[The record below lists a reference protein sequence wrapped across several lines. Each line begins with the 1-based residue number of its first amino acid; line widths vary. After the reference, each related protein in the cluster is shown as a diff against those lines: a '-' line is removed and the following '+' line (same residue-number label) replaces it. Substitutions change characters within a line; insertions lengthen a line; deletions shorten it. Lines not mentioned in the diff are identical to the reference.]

1 MGVETLDS
9 LYVAWRYIVFNK
21 GKTVTLVAS
30 IALVATLPLAL
41 SLLLDRSERELM
53 ARATD
58 TPLVLGA
65 KGSAL
70 DLVMNTLYFDEQ
82 TPQSITMRGAYEVDE
97 SGLAF
102 AIPMYV
108 RFQARGFAVVGTTLD
123 YFDFRGLNFA
133 QGRPFVVLGDCVVG
147 ADVAASLRL
156 APGATLVSSPEALFD
171 LAGVYPLKMN
181 VVGVLER
188 THGTDDQAVFVD
200 LKTTWI
206 IQGLGH
212 GHEDLRRVQDTT
224 VILERDEQRVTAG
237 AKLTRFT
244 EITPQ
249 NIDGFH
255 FHGDL
260 SDYPITAAIVDAADR
275 KSATILQGRY
285 LETEDPYQI
294 TAPRVVIDGL
304 LQTVFRVKKVI
315 DGVVLVVGVAVVL
328 TVILVFAL
336 SLRLREREIQ
346 TMFKLG
352 CSRVTLLKLVGAEI
366 GIIVVLSAVLCGVA
380 LALTRQFA
388 GDLVRGFFV

>member
-1 MGVETLDS
+1 
-9 LYVAWRYIVFNK
+9 
-21 GKTVTLVAS
+21 
-30 IALVATLPLAL
+30 
-41 SLLLDRSERELM
+41 
-53 ARATD
+53 
-58 TPLVLGA
+58 
-65 KGSAL
+65 
-70 DLVMNTLYFDEQ
+70 
-82 TPQSITMRGAYEVDE
+82 
-97 SGLAF
+97 
-102 AIPMYV
+102 
-108 RFQARGFAVVGTTLD
+108 
-123 YFDFRGLNFA
+123 
-133 QGRPFVVLGDCVVG
+133 
-147 ADVAASLRL
+147 
-156 APGATLVSSPEALFD
+156 
-171 LAGVYPLKMN
+171 
-181 VVGVLER
+181 
-188 THGTDDQAVFVD
+188 
-200 LKTTWI
+200 
-206 IQGLGH
+206 
-212 GHEDLRRVQDTT
+212 VQDTT

-237 AKLTRFT
+237 AKLTQFT

-294 TAPRVVIDGL
+294 TAPGVVIDGL